1 MVNLT
6 GVIVTAL
13 PELSLSFPIPFPTPF
28 LFWFSISS
36 SLSPPTLVA
45 LVLAFVTELRNAF
58 TAVVAFIVV
67 DKTPIKDVCTTPTPI
82 SLLKPFPFLKPIL
95 DTCLETLLQPTV
107 PLTPTELLLALL
119 LPNPNPSTNT
129 NWEPEAEISVC
140 ASYHAHS
147 LPSIVTVPTSL
158 YLDEP
163 APPPTSLRLTSPNPA
178 SELNDPTLASGV

>member
-45 LVLAFVTELRNAF
+45 LVLAFVTE
-58 TAVVAFIVV
+58 
-67 DKTPIKDVCTTPTPI
+67 CTTPTPI